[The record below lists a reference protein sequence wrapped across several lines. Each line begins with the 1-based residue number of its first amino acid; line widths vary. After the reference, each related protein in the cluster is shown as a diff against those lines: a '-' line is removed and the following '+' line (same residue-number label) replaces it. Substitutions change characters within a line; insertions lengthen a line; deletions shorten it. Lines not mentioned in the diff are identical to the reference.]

1 LRATRE
7 SIGLYR
13 ELERL
18 TAAYVAR
25 QTALEGDHLDAQTR
39 LARAEQTERE
49 LRDQS
54 ATFKEQLN
62 QLMGRDLLTE
72 FTVSDPA
79 ENGSEVGDVEA
90 ARTRAISQRPEVR
103 QSDLKIEQ
111 AEFDVR
117 SKRTEWT
124 PDVSVEVS
132 STQLVNYGSF
142 LPNRISSIGFNVTW

>member
-1 LRATRE
+1 PLTQIRRIRANLKILDLASNLAKEDTRLKRLEIARNVKQLYYGLQQVDASLRATRE

-62 QLMGRDLLTE
+62 QLMDRDLLTE

-103 QSDLKIEQ
+103 
-111 AEFDVR
+111 
-117 SKRTEWT
+117 
-124 PDVSVEVS
+124 
-132 STQLVNYGSF
+132 
-142 LPNRISSIGFNVTW
+142 